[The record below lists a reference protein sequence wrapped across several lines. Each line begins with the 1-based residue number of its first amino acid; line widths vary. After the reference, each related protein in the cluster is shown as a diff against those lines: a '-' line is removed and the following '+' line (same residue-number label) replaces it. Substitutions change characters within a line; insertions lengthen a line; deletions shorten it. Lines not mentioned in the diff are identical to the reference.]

1 MAELFFP
8 VLSHFLNR
16 NSWSASLGRLR
27 FQVVP
32 SFPGE
37 GEPILTAQV
46 WEGPWAYEFST
57 AEAAQDFPLTEE
69 GAARLRSWLEE
80 WAEKVNARPARTL
93 AENVARRVEPPAP
106 QGETAE

>member
-1 MAELFFP
+1 MEEMFLP
-8 VLSHFLNR
+8 VISHFQNR
-16 NSWSASLGRLR
+16 NPWVASAGRLR
-27 FQVVP
+27 FRVVP
-32 SFPGE
+32 SFPEE

-57 AEAAQDFPLTEE
+57 VEAAQDFPLTGE
-69 GAARLRSWLEE
+69 GAARLRTWLEE